1 MHHVEQPVA
10 QRGADDHHAAYP
22 RSIIEAF
29 PEASAAWYGLQVV
42 VAPAHHRFT
51 FDDYL
56 RVEEDSIIRHE
67 FLDGRIWAMAGGTP
81 AHARICANVI
91 ALLNVALGARRC
103 AVFTTDLRI
112 RVCATGL
119 ATYPDVSVICGQ
131 VELDPADP
139 KRHTALNPSL
149 LVEVLSPST
158 EDYDRGEKLEN
169 YQQIGSL
176 EEVMLVSHDEHK
188 IVVWRRSGAGWQ
200 ATEHRDGVVPLA
212 IGCELA
218 VSAIYRDPMA

>member
-1 MHHVEQPVA
+1 M
-10 QRGADDHHAAYP
+10 
-22 RSIIEAF
+22 
-29 PEASAAWYGLQVV
+29 

-56 RVEEDSIIRHE
+56 RVEEDSVIRHE

-91 ALLNVALGARRC
+91 ALLGVALGARRC

-112 RVCATGL
+112 RVRATGL

-131 VELDPADP
+131 VELDLTDP
-139 KRHTALNPSL
+139 KRHTALNPKL

-158 EDYDRGEKLEN
+158 EDYDRGEKLEH
-169 YQQIGSL
+169 YQQIPSL

-188 IVVWRRSGAGWQ
+188 IVVWRRSGSGWQ
-200 ATEHRDGVVPLA
+200 ATEHRDGVVSLA

-218 VSAIYRDPMA
+218 VAAVYRDPLA